1 MARDFSAELF
11 GSPTSGQGTDFSKE
25 LFGSKPKERTYG
37 EAFTDVGAGVVSGIG
52 SLVQLPGQL
61 YGLAT
66 GDFEDTG
73 LLGLGKSIKKS
84 GEEMKSDVLK
94 QREEQRAQK
103 IAEAE
108 QKGTFEAFKTAF
120 GETVKDPALVT
131 SFLAEQVPQ
140 LLVPFG
146 AGKVGSAVVAGR
158 QALAGATAKEAA
170 LAGGKAGVTTAIG
183 AGGVQQGADIGAQ
196 SYEDIYKYLV
206 KDGMSPDQ
214 AKSEALNLARA
225 SGAGAFVISLLAQ
238 RLPGAKTLEE
248 SFVGVP
254 GVGGKVARIG
264 KGIAGETGSEIFEE
278 GGGKIG
284 QNIAMRQV
292 NPEQALMEGVGAT
305 AGLAAVGG
313 IGMGGLGGALQKG
326 PQPTTITPPETKQ
339 TTDKLLNQSQLLL
352 PAPDEQII
360 NDKQYDPLRN
370 PLGNFL
376 EGELTPEQIAYINKD
391 RSDNNKPRL
400 NSYSLEDY
408 VDALRHSS
416 DTDVAKQGALDNIL
430 TFKTGYDGM
439 VETTVDQV
447 LNAAL
452 DKNIETGTQ
461 GFKDFLT
468 RATGTDNLEVMSPVQ
483 LYSAY
488 EALVSPNVP
497 RSDTLQILPEGTNAT
512 RFTQKQYD
520 QALNNLQAEYNFLD
534 TDSLGRTSVIN
545 DIKDTTGLKDDTDA
559 KALLRH
565 AINRGDLEERISTAK
580 VDGKDVNVVNIS
592 FAGKSEPLPSG
603 FDIRFQT
610 FKQGSVPENYEIKN
624 GSVVLDRVGT
634 EEEAKIAL
642 EKQTAIAEKKA
653 LDLEK
658 DIEKIQSGVDRL
670 EYSLDEKKTL
680 GHFGTPAYNRMAT
693 DIGAQ
698 IRQAKD
704 RIDAKLND
712 IRNLR
717 NPFAIVP
724 VGEKPVTAKKYV
736 FYDNDTP
743 LASFANKDLAEQ
755 YGLMRQNAKGEY
767 AVTDETLQ
775 QIIDSAPTTKG
786 TLPKRYAS
794 YAKKELARRK
804 GEAPEGIEVR
814 KSMYQP
820 KVEEDFE
827 KIRQNLLPAL
837 KKFGLEKVGLRIVK
851 SIADGKADGSYV
863 QELIKIAYNAK
874 NPMGTLR
881 HEVIHAL
888 KELGAFTQQEWKIL
902 ENKAKSEWIDKY
914 IKKVGTYKAYQDAY
928 KQSNGDLKGFDEYIA
943 EEAIA
948 EAFRDFA
955 NTKPPVGLIGNLFF
969 RLNKM
974 FEALGNTFKRLGY
987 ATAGDIFQRVER
999 GETKPTRA
1007 AVSTEEKFKPPQEER
1022 FQVLTEEPPDEPR
1035 KIGKRIVGSPP
1046 NATTEQARTALVKR
1060 MVNILEHPYAMFGKS
1075 KDWYERSGGTIRE
1088 ISRGDKKLMEKV
1100 VRLTSIYS
1108 QANSLGGNI
1117 TAVVK
1122 SLKQIAEGYPS
1133 PIAGRFP
1140 ATTSKNLPAILSA
1153 KEFNTD
1159 LQGVE
1164 DKLMNFYR
1172 NLHDAA
1178 FQEDTF
1184 NDASTIDRWM
1194 MRLFGYP
1201 HIDDEQDGGSN
1212 AVSTTQYK
1220 YAKDLI
1226 VRITNAYNKKTG
1238 ENLLPRQ
1245 IQAGLWTYVKNDTE
1259 FNKAKEKAKEKGKP
1273 VKFEPMATDFADYLN
1288 RATVNITWESRPST
1302 KLPLLEGIH
1311 DAPRQAQ
1318 EAFNRAVRKIFETDS
1333 GENKIFQLLNN
1344 AVLYNSQESIG
1355 AYEDKIVPNVV
1366 TRVVLSQ
1373 DDIKANLAGFT
1384 NMADQVSAIIG
1395 YVTKQDA
1402 VAWYRPDP
1410 TAKGKSASKGFK
1422 VTPNQELT
1430 VDLENK
1436 IFEHLNTAMPGIGFT
1451 RVNNSLDFINFRG
1464 DDGKPFLMPDKDYDK
1479 KLVNALETFSSDVNF
1494 NVDEFRAVSGYIYND
1509 WEKDANGQGY
1519 LERFSSRELANIRT
1533 TINGWSK
1540 AYDNIAEE
1548 YGTEYGWSRPPEP
1561 SVRPSS
1567 TSGEGVTLGR
1577 KQEYALS
1584 YEAVH
1589 YSNAEREFLDGDK
1602 YGTGIRGAEAS
1613 RLQSVDDPL
1622 IKNRT
1627 YFYIPHDELGGR
1639 YLPPEGGLGKFKH
1652 TQKFD
1657 NILGPGIEMRRILD
1671 DTYYKTRDDAGYNR
1685 FETAVID
1692 SGYDGYALPNMG
1704 MMVILN
1710 HNDIPV
1716 NPENKE
1722 GGLEKGERQQIR
1734 APETKEFKQWFGDSE
1749 VVDNDGNPLVMYHG
1763 TYDDFTVPK
1772 INFGDNEYYQFG
1784 FHVGNSEQA
1793 SKRIADLNSPDN
1805 FSSIKNKSPNIMPF
1819 YVQAK
1824 NPLRLDENRTGR
1836 WGIDD
1841 IMKAVI
1847 EKAESQGIDGI
1858 TQEMIN
1864 DYYNDQFD
1872 IEEITGATEV
1882 GSVNYDP
1889 DKQERFWADDYGW
1902 KSGEK
1907 SSYLKTFL
1915 EQLGYDSIVY
1925 ANEYEGGGDSYILLS
1940 PNQVKS
1946 AFNQK
1951 PTKSKDVRYQIRAPE
1966 TEEFQEWIG
1975 DSVAIDKNG
1984 EPIVFY
1990 HGTNQDLKEFRP
2002 SKEGV
2007 LGKGIYITPDAEYAS
2022 SYAEESAF
2030 GDKRGTG
2037 GNVIPLFARVTYPLI
2052 VKYKQGYDPA
2062 IQALEALG
2070 VDTDKAYQ
2078 IVEKSQEEFGNMT
2091 NQIMSRAKK
2100 LGYDAIFYN
2109 NEDGSIREAVV
2120 FEPNQVKSAFNQK
2133 PTASKDIRYQIRN
2146 IMDEVDPDIN
2156 SRVGAT
2162 TRVREEKG
2170 FVERLVD
2177 AISPTSFAKYRQA
2190 FVNKYEAIELLSRQ
2204 VAREHGSDRLLA
2216 NTSAIAAALQSDRAA
2231 GVAAASFKQGIPVYR
2246 DGFFTVDPDTK
2257 GLIPILEPLM
2267 AYNDPYIFQ
2276 LFQYYGATRRGKRL
2290 DAEGRERTFTK
2301 EDVAYGDKLEKQFPE
2316 FKQVFNEYQTYNKG
2330 LVDLM
2335 VDRGVITKE
2344 EGRIWTQNWD
2354 YIPFYRQMDGETT
2367 AGPKVFSS
2375 FTAVA
2380 KPKELKGAGYYSVLD
2395 ANGQEIGKYLDP
2407 IIAQKKADE
2416 ANGTVEQVGAPITD
2430 FLETVVRNARA
2441 AIEASMKNEAGNRII
2456 RDTLE
2461 MGLAQEVP
2469 LGTNDSAR
2477 EIVTIKQNGKNKYF
2491 RVADPLLYE
2500 ALKGLNTP
2508 QMQWLSWL
2516 AAPANLLRNFVT
2528 KDPGFMIANLGRDS
2542 LQAWITSGTDM
2553 RPVIDTFKQFSKTLT
2568 NSSPEAQALALA
2580 GLTGYDF
2587 SGDVKGTSK
2596 GVAKELRKMAGQKTK
2611 LESLT
2616 TFWDMLEQGSHAS
2629 DMATRAEVY
2638 KRTLERTKSPKYP
2651 NGNEAEAFY
2660 QAMEVLNFSRKGNS
2674 AIIQIVS
2681 AVVPFFNARVQGLD
2695 VLYRSG
2701 WGKMATENADV
2712 QKKAF
2717 ANRALIMMGLSMA
2730 YWFMMTDSD
2739 EYKKL
2744 SKEERDNYWII
2755 PALSINDKPFRFPIP
2770 FELGVVFKVLPERVL
2785 EAMFGNDTGKDLRE
2799 SIFRNMTNT
2808 LQFNPIPQAFIP
2820 IVENVTNHSFFT
2832 GENIVGRGME
2842 DLAPQFQYTQ
2852 STSQLAKDIGAT
2864 FGSSPIK
2871 IENLIRGYTGTMGTY
2886 ALQMLD
2892 AVYRTQGDDVRASM
2906 RLEQMPVI
2914 KRFFSGDS
2922 GTISAYYDLKQEVNT
2937 VIRTLN
2943 LLEKSGDIDAYMDY
2957 MKENGSLYNMRGYI
2971 NTIDKN
2977 MKQVREARK
2986 YVNDTKG
2993 LSPDEKREQLDS
3005 LHDIEISLTENIKQL
3020 RKEYR

>member
-37 EAFTDVGAGVVSGIG
+37 EAATDIGAGVVSGLG

-66 GDFEDTG
+66 GNFDDTG
-73 LLGLGKSIKKS
+73 LLGLGKSISKS
-84 GEEMKSDVLK
+84 GEEMKSEALR

-108 QKGTFEAFKTAF
+108 QKGTWEAFKTAA
-120 GETVKDPALVT
+120 GETIKDPALLT

-140 LLVPFG
+140 MIIPFG
-146 AGKVGSAVVAGR
+146 AGKAGSAIVAGR

-170 LAGGKAGVTTAIG
+170 LAGGKAGVTTAVG
-183 AGGVQQGADIGAQ
+183 AGGVQQGADVGAQ

-206 KDGMSPDQ
+206 KDGTPPDQ

-225 SGAGAFVISLLAQ
+225 SGAGALVISLLAQ

-264 KGIAGETGSEIFEE
+264 KGIAGETGSEIVEE

-292 NPEQALMEGVGAT
+292 NPEQSLMEGVGAT

-313 IGMGGLGGALQKG
+313 IGMGGLGGALQKR

-339 TTDKLLNQSQLLL
+339 TTDKLLSQSQLLL

-416 DTDVAKQGALDNIL
+416 DTDIAKQGALDNIL

-468 RATGTDNLEVMSPVQ
+468 RATGTDSLEVMSPVQ

-603 FDIRFQT
+603 LDIRFQT

-624 GSVVLDRVGT
+624 GSVVLDRVST
-634 EEEAKIAL
+634 EEEAKVAL

-653 LDLEK
+653 LDIEK

-804 GEAPEGIEVR
+804 GEAPQGIEVR
-814 KSMYQP
+814 KSVYQP

-837 KKFGLEKVGLRIVK
+837 KRFGLEKVGLRIVK

-987 ATAGDIFQRVER
+987 ATAGDIFQKVER
-999 GETKPTRA
+999 GEAKPTRVA
-1007 AVSTEEKFKPPQEER
+1007 TSTQEKLSRQKQPISDEEYFAQETARPKAKKVIFEVAPDPNNKDLTERWNSLSSEEKLVISKKVADYVVKDALETFDSEGKISDQIGSYGEFTNPSLSLFVDSGDSIEIAKYLGYALSQDSM
-1022 FQVLTEEPPDEPR
+1022 VVISPR
-1035 KIGKRIVGSPP
+1035 
-1046 NATTEQARTALVKR
+1046 
-1060 MVNILEHPYAMFGKS
+1060 
-1075 KDWYERSGGTIRE
+1075 
-1088 ISRGDKKLMEKV
+1088 DKKGFDK
-1100 VRLTSIYS
+1100 T
-1108 QANSLGGNI
+1108 G
-1117 TAVVK
+1117 AVV
-1122 SLKQIAEGYPS
+1122 IDVGN
-1133 PIAGRFP
+1133 
-1140 ATTSKNLPAILSA
+1140 KNEKEIDDIYQTLRAI
-1153 KEFNTD
+1153 
-1159 LQGVE
+1159 
-1164 DKLMNFYR
+1164 
-1172 NLHDAA
+1172 NLNGENPVGG
-1178 FQEDTF
+1178 Q
-1184 NDASTIDRWM
+1184 STINGKM
-1194 MRLFGYP
+1194 VVLNY
-1201 HIDDEQDGGSN
+1201 SN
-1212 AVSTTQYK
+1212 STTQDLAVAIDDALKQK
-1220 YAKDLI
+1220 YNVATNEVYTAFPEKKDYDYGDKTNDPRGIGRVVRERSRAIRSEAAALI
-1226 VRITNAYNKKTG
+1226 ESELKQVG
-1238 ENLLPRQ
+1238 
-1245 IQAGLWTYVKNDTE
+1245 
-1259 FNKAKEKAKEKGKP
+1259 KGKTESASSGINILDKRVDNP
-1273 VKFEPMATDFADYLN
+1273 NLEKP
-1288 RATVNITWESRPST
+1288 TVNDVGKYFDGLYDKKRDFSDVE
-1302 KLPLLEGIH
+1302 
-1311 DAPRQAQ
+1311 D
-1318 EAFNRAVRKIFETDS
+1318 FNRAVKIATEEIAYQLENERS
-1333 GENKIFQLLNN
+1333 GLDWYDEDISKAFKLTAKIIPKLKQSNSRFLFSVMAGIMSPQTNARDNWVIAAQNFQNYIKTGKISGVNPQTGGLWQGGTQSINKRTQLNLLNN
-1344 AVLYNSQESIG
+1344 MVQDMGEKGAIAWLVSNRTVKEINDFRMKYGNIKSGIG
-1355 AYEDKIVPNVV
+1355 GKMTDIVPALYTFGPKVGPFVSNLNGIYDV
-1366 TRVVLSQ
+1366 TVDKWMTRTFNRYFGTMLGKDKNIIDAPTEKQ
-1373 DDIKANLAGFT
+1373 RTAIKNLINEVAKDANIKPYQAQSLLWFFEQRLFRELGTPSPSYGFGDG
-1384 NMADQVSAIIG
+1384 ARKFSEQ
-1395 YVTKQDA
+1395 
-1402 VAWYRPDP
+1402 
-1410 TAKGKSASKGFK
+1410 TAKGG
-1422 VTPNQELT
+1422 
-1430 VDLENK
+1430 D
-1436 IFEHLNTAMPGIGFT
+1436 
-1451 RVNNSLDFINFRG
+1451 RG
-1464 DDGKPFLMPDKDYDK
+1464 GVEGDGKNKP
-1479 KLVNALETFSSDVNF
+1479 AT
-1494 NVDEFRAVSGYIYND
+1494 
-1509 WEKDANGQGY
+1509 
-1519 LERFSSRELANIRT
+1519 
-1533 TINGWSK
+1533 
-1540 AYDNIAEE
+1540 
-1548 YGTEYGWSRPPEP
+1548 
-1561 SVRPSS
+1561 
-1567 TSGEGVTLGR
+1567 
-1577 KQEYALS
+1577 
-1584 YEAVH
+1584 
-1589 YSNAEREFLDGDK
+1589 
-1602 YGTGIRGAEAS
+1602 
-1613 RLQSVDDPL
+1613 
-1622 IKNRT
+1622 
-1627 YFYIPHDELGGR
+1627 
-1639 YLPPEGGLGKFKH
+1639 
-1652 TQKFD
+1652 
-1657 NILGPGIEMRRILD
+1657 
-1671 DTYYKTRDDAGYNR
+1671 KT
-1685 FETAVID
+1685 
-1692 SGYDGYALPNMG
+1692 
-1704 MMVILN
+1704 
-1710 HNDIPV
+1710 
-1716 NPENKE
+1716 
-1722 GGLEKGERQQIR
+1722 GLEKGELLQIR
-1734 APETKEFKQWFGDSE
+1734 APETKEFKQWFGDSKIVNE
-1749 VVDNDGNPLVMYHG
+1749 DGTPKVMYHG
-1763 TYDDFTVPK
+1763 TSFDIAHFKSGQGNAIFFTDNPK
-1772 INFGDNEYYQFG
+1772 VAENYAKDAEI
-1784 FHVGNSEQA
+1784 
-1793 SKRIADLNSPDN
+1793 KSPLGVY
-1805 FSSIKNKSPNIMPF
+1805 PNIMPVF
-1819 YVQAK
+1819 ISAK
-1824 NPLRLDENRTGR
+1824 NPFDYSNSEHREQIEPYVPYDQYAKADEMKKVSYGD
-1836 WGIDD
+1836 WSAIESDQIQKGIK
-1841 IMKAVI
+1841 KA
-1847 EKAESQGIDGI
+1847 GFDGFYVK
-1858 TQEMIN
+1858 EN
-1864 DYYNDQFD
+1864 GVKNL
-1872 IEEITGATEV
+1872 A
-1882 GSVNYDP
+1882 
-1889 DKQERFWADDYGW
+1889 
-1902 KSGEK
+1902 
-1907 SSYLKTFL
+1907 
-1915 EQLGYDSIVY
+1915 VY
-1925 ANEYEGGGDSYILLS
+1925 KPS
-1940 PNQVKS
+1940 QVKS
-1946 AFNQK
+1946 ATGNRGTFDETN
-1951 PTKSKDVRYQIRAPE
+1951 PDIRYQIRAPE

-1984 EPIVFY
+1984 DPIVFY
-1990 HGTNQDLKEFRP
+1990 HGTDQDIESFKA
-2002 SKEGV
+2002 SKEGA
-2007 LGKGIYITPDAEYAS
+2007 LGKGIYITPNAEYAGN
-2022 SYAEESAF
+2022 YTEESQF

-2037 GNVIPLFARVTYPLI
+2037 ANVIPLYARVEFPLVI
-2052 VKYKQGYDPA
+2052 KYKRGFDPA
-2062 IQALEALG
+2062 VQALEVLG
-2070 VDTDKAYQ
+2070 LSNDKAAS
-2078 IVEKSQEEFGNMT
+2078 IVEKAYEDKGNLT
-2091 NQIMSRAKK
+2091 NEIMSRAKK
-2100 LGYDAIFYN
+2100 VGHDAIFYM

-2120 FEPNQVKSAFNQK
+2120 FNPNQIKSVFNQK

-2170 FVERLVD
+2170 FVERLID

-2246 DGFFTVDPDTK
+2246 DGFFTVDPNTK

-2301 EDVAYGDKLEKQFPE
+2301 EDIAYGDKLEKQFPE

-2477 EIVTIKQNGKNKYF
+2477 EIVTIKQDGKNKYF

-2596 GVAKELRKMAGQKTK
+2596 GVAKELRKMTGQKTK

-2629 DMATRAEVY
+2629 DMATRAEIY
-2638 KRTLERTKSPKYP
+2638 KRTLERTKSPEFP

-2852 STSQLAKDIGAT
+2852 STSQFAKDIGAT
-2864 FGSSPIK
+2864 LGSSPIK

-2937 VIRTLN
+2937 VVRTLN

-2986 YVNDTKG
+2986 YINDAKG

-3020 RKEYR
+3020 RKDYR

>member
-1 MARDFSAELF
+1 
-11 GSPTSGQGTDFSKE
+11 
-25 LFGSKPKERTYG
+25 
-37 EAFTDVGAGVVSGIG
+37 
-52 SLVQLPGQL
+52 
-61 YGLAT
+61 
-66 GDFEDTG
+66 
-73 LLGLGKSIKKS
+73 
-84 GEEMKSDVLK
+84 MKSEAYK
-94 QREEQRAQK
+94 QKEEQRAQK

-108 QKGTFEAFKTAF
+108 QKGTWEAFKTAF
-120 GETVKDPALVT
+120 GETVKDPALATGFV
-131 SFLAEQVPQ
+131 AEQIPQ
-140 LLVPFG
+140 FLVPFG
-146 AGKVGSAVVAGR
+146 AGKAGSAITAGK
-158 QALAGATAKEAA
+158 QLLAGATAKEAA

-206 KDGMSPDQ
+206 KDGMSPEQ
-214 AKSEALNLARA
+214 AKSEALSLARA

-254 GVGGKVARIG
+254 GVGGKFARIG
-264 KGIAGETGSEIFEE
+264 KGIAGETGSEIVEE
-278 GGGKIG
+278 GGSRIG
-284 QNIAMRQV
+284 QNVAMRQV
-292 NPEQALMEGVGAT
+292 NPEQDLMEGVGAT

-313 IGMGGLGGALQKG
+313 VGMGGIGGALQRA
-326 PQPTTITPPETKQ
+326 PQPTLPKTPETKT

-430 TFKTGYDGM
+430 TFKTGYDGT

-534 TDSLGRTSVIN
+534 IDFLGRTSVIN

-559 KALLRH
+559 KALLRY
-565 AINRGDLEERISTAK
+565 AINRGDLEERISTTK
-580 VDGKDVNVVNIS
+580 VDGKDVNVVNIA
-592 FAGKSEPLPSG
+592 FAGKTEALPNG
-603 FDIRFQT
+603 FDIRYQT

-624 GSVVLDRVGT
+624 GSVVLDRVST

-653 LDLEK
+653 LDIEK

-704 RIDAKLND
+704 RINNKLND

-794 YAKKELARRK
+794 YATKELARRK
-804 GEAPEGIEVR
+804 GEAPQGIEVR
-814 KSMYQP
+814 KSVYQP
-820 KVEEDFE
+820 KVEEDFD

-837 KKFGLEKVGLRIVK
+837 KRFGLEKVGLRIVK

-987 ATAGDIFQRVER
+987 ATAGDIFQKVER
-999 GETKPTRA
+999 GEAKPTRV
-1007 AVSTEEKFKPPQEER
+1007 AVSGKEKFEITNKDDYEIVRKGQTRGLVNEQVTWQLKQKSDGKLIREFNKRKDAEQMLDVYTLPKEEVWAKYPELKPTGEKLQ
-1022 FQVLTEEPPDEPR
+1022 FTAEEPPDEPR

-1075 KDWYERSGGTIRE
+1075 KDWYERSGATIRE
-1088 ISRGDKKLMEKV
+1088 ISRGDKELMEKV

-1178 FQEDTF
+1178 FKEDTF
-1184 NDASTIDRWM
+1184 KDASTIDRWM

-1201 HIDDEQDGGSN
+1201 HIDDEQEGGSN

-1245 IQAGLWTYVKNDTE
+1245 VQAGLWTYVKNQTE
-1259 FNKAKEKAKEKGKP
+1259 FSKAEAKAKEKGKS

-1302 KLPLLEGIH
+1302 KLPLLQGIH

-1318 EAFNRAVRKIFETDS
+1318 ESFNDAVRKIFETES

-1344 AVLYNSQESIG
+1344 AVLYNSQASSG
-1355 AYEDKIVPNVV
+1355 AYENRIVPNVV

-1402 VAWYRPDP
+1402 VPWYRPDP

-1464 DDGKPFLMPDKDYDK
+1464 DDGKPTLMPDKDYDK

-1540 AYDNIAEE
+1540 AYDTIAEE
-1548 YGTEYGWSRPPEP
+1548 YGKEYGWSRPPEP

-1577 KQEYALS
+1577 KQEHALS

-1589 YSNAEREFLDGDK
+1589 YSNAERQFLDGDK

-1710 HNDIPV
+1710 HNNIPV

-1722 GGLEKGERQQIR
+1722 GGRYQIR
-1734 APETKEFKQWFGDSE
+1734 APETKEFKQWFGDSKIVNE
-1749 VVDNDGNPLVMYHG
+1749 DGSPKVMYHGTSFDIAHFKSGQGNAIFFTDNPKVAENYAKDAEIKSPLGVYPNIMPVFISAKNPFDYSNSEHREQIEPYVPYDQYAKADEMKKVSYGDWNAIESDQIQEGIKKAGFDGFYVKENGVKNLAVYKPSQVKSATGNRGTFDETNPDIRYQIRAPETKEFKQFFEDSKVVDNDGNPLVMYHG
-1763 TYDDFTVPK
+1763 TPWDYVSNGEVSIFNTKEFGALLGKGSYFTSDPDEADSYTGK
-1772 INFGDNEYYQFG
+1772 SGFKFG
-1784 FHVGNSEQA
+1784 
-1793 SKRIADLNSPDN
+1793 SK
-1805 FSSIKNKSPNIMPF
+1805 PNIIPVF
-1819 YVQAK
+1819 ISLQ
-1824 NPLRLDENRTGR
+1824 NPLIVNSVLEK
-1836 WGIDD
+1836 IPKQQELKDD
-1841 IMKAVI
+1841 
-1847 EKAESQGIDGI
+1847 
-1858 TQEMIN
+1858 
-1864 DYYNDQFD
+1864 
-1872 IEEITGATEV
+1872 
-1882 GSVNYDP
+1882 
-1889 DKQERFWADDYGW
+1889 
-1902 KSGEK
+1902 
-1907 SSYLKTFL
+1907 
-1915 EQLGYDSIVY
+1915 GYDGV
-1925 ANEYEGGGDSYILLS
+1925 LL
-1940 PNQVKS
+1940 K
-1946 AFNQK
+1946 
-1951 PTKSKDVRYQIRAPE
+1951 
-1966 TEEFQEWIG
+1966 
-1975 DSVAIDKNG
+1975 DKNG
-1984 EPIVFY
+1984 
-1990 HGTNQDLKEFRP
+1990 
-2002 SKEGV
+2002 S
-2007 LGKGIYITPDAEYAS
+2007 
-2022 SYAEESAF
+2022 
-2030 GDKRGTG
+2030 
-2037 GNVIPLFARVTYPLI
+2037 
-2052 VKYKQGYDPA
+2052 VKW
-2062 IQALEALG
+2062 
-2070 VDTDKAYQ
+2070 
-2078 IVEKSQEEFGNMT
+2078 
-2091 NQIMSRAKK
+2091 
-2100 LGYDAIFYN
+2100 
-2109 NEDGSIREAVV
+2109 AVA
-2120 FEPNQVKSAFNQK
+2120 FEPNQIKSATGNKGTFDKTN
-2133 PTASKDIRYQIRN
+2133 SDIRYQIRN

-2170 FVERLVD
+2170 FVERLID

-2301 EDVAYGDKLEKQFPE
+2301 EDIAYGDKLEKQFPE

-2441 AIEASMKNEAGNRII
+2441 AIEASMKNEAANRII

-2477 EIVTIKQNGKNKYF
+2477 EIVTIKQDGKNKYF

-2629 DMATRAEVY
+2629 DMATRAEIY
-2638 KRTLERTKSPKYP
+2638 KRTLERTKSPEFP

-2852 STSQLAKDIGAT
+2852 STSQFAKDIGAT
-2864 FGSSPIK
+2864 LGSSPIK

-2937 VIRTLN
+2937 VVRTLN

-2971 NTIDKN
+2971 NSIDKN

-2986 YVNDTKG
+2986 YINDAKG

>member
-37 EAFTDVGAGVVSGIG
+37 EAATDIGAGVVSGLG

-66 GDFEDTG
+66 GNFDDTG
-73 LLGLGKSIKKS
+73 LLGLGKSISKS
-84 GEEMKSDVLK
+84 GEEMKSEALK

-108 QKGTFEAFKTAF
+108 QKGTWEAFKTAA
-120 GETVKDPALVT
+120 GETIKDPALLT

-140 LLVPFG
+140 MIIPFG
-146 AGKVGSAVVAGR
+146 AGKAGSAIVAGR

-183 AGGVQQGADIGAQ
+183 AGGVQQGADVGAQ

-206 KDGMSPDQ
+206 KDGTPPDQ

-225 SGAGAFVISLLAQ
+225 SGAGALVISLLAQ

-264 KGIAGETGSEIFEE
+264 KGIAGETGSEIVEE

-292 NPEQALMEGVGAT
+292 NPEQSLMEGVGAT

-313 IGMGGLGGALQKG
+313 VGMGGIGGALQRA
-326 PQPTTITPPETKQ
+326 PQPTLPKTPETKT
-339 TTDKLLNQSQLLL
+339 TTDKLLSQSQLLL

-468 RATGTDNLEVMSPVQ
+468 RSTGTDNLEIMSPVQ

-580 VDGKDVNVVNIS
+580 VDGKDVNVVNIA

-603 FDIRFQT
+603 FDIRYQT
-610 FKQGSVPENYEIKN
+610 FKQGAVPENYEIKN

-634 EEEAKIAL
+634 EEEAKVAL

-653 LDLEK
+653 LDIEK

-704 RIDAKLND
+704 RINAKLND

-804 GEAPEGIEVR
+804 GEAPQGIEVR

-820 KVEEDFE
+820 KVEEDFD

-987 ATAGDIFQRVER
+987 ATAGDIFQKVER
-999 GETKPTRA
+999 GEAKPTRVA
-1007 AVSTEEKFKPPQEER
+1007 TSTQEKLSRQKQPISDEEYFAQETARPKAKKVIFEVAPDPNNKDLTERWNSLSSEEKLVISKKVADYVVKDALETFDSEGKISDQIGSYGEFTNPSLSLFVDSGDSIEIAKYLGYALSQDSM
-1022 FQVLTEEPPDEPR
+1022 VVISPR
-1035 KIGKRIVGSPP
+1035 
-1046 NATTEQARTALVKR
+1046 
-1060 MVNILEHPYAMFGKS
+1060 
-1075 KDWYERSGGTIRE
+1075 
-1088 ISRGDKKLMEKV
+1088 DKKGFDK
-1100 VRLTSIYS
+1100 T
-1108 QANSLGGNI
+1108 G
-1117 TAVVK
+1117 AVV
-1122 SLKQIAEGYPS
+1122 IDVGN
-1133 PIAGRFP
+1133 
-1140 ATTSKNLPAILSA
+1140 KNEKEIDDIYQTLRAI
-1153 KEFNTD
+1153 
-1159 LQGVE
+1159 
-1164 DKLMNFYR
+1164 
-1172 NLHDAA
+1172 NLNGENPVGG
-1178 FQEDTF
+1178 Q
-1184 NDASTIDRWM
+1184 STINGKM
-1194 MRLFGYP
+1194 VVLNY
-1201 HIDDEQDGGSN
+1201 SN
-1212 AVSTTQYK
+1212 STTQDLAIAIDDALKQK
-1220 YAKDLI
+1220 YNVATNEVYTAFPEKKDYDYGDKTNDPRGIGRVVRERSRAIRSEAAALI
-1226 VRITNAYNKKTG
+1226 ESELKQVG
-1238 ENLLPRQ
+1238 
-1245 IQAGLWTYVKNDTE
+1245 
-1259 FNKAKEKAKEKGKP
+1259 KGKAESASSGINILDKRVDNP
-1273 VKFEPMATDFADYLN
+1273 NLEKP
-1288 RATVNITWESRPST
+1288 TVNDVGKYFDGLYDKKRDFSDVE
-1302 KLPLLEGIH
+1302 
-1311 DAPRQAQ
+1311 D
-1318 EAFNRAVRKIFETDS
+1318 FNRAVKIATEEIAYQLENERS
-1333 GENKIFQLLNN
+1333 GLDWYDEDISKAFKLTAKIIPKLKQSNSRFLFSVMAGIMSPQTNARDNWVIAAQNFQNYIKTGTISGVNPQTGGLWQGGTQSINKQKQLDLLNN
-1344 AVLYNSQESIG
+1344 MVQDMGEKGAIAWLVSNRTVKEINDFRMKYGNIKSGIG
-1355 AYEDKIVPNVV
+1355 GKMTDIVPALYTFGPKVGPFVSNLNGIYDV
-1366 TRVVLSQ
+1366 TVDKWMTRTFNRYFGTMLGKDKNIIDAPTEKQ
-1373 DDIKANLAGFT
+1373 RTAIKNLINEVAKDANIKPYQAQSLLWFFEQRLFRELGTPSPSYGFGDG
-1384 NMADQVSAIIG
+1384 ARKFSEQ
-1395 YVTKQDA
+1395 
-1402 VAWYRPDP
+1402 
-1410 TAKGKSASKGFK
+1410 TAKGG
-1422 VTPNQELT
+1422 
-1430 VDLENK
+1430 D
-1436 IFEHLNTAMPGIGFT
+1436 
-1451 RVNNSLDFINFRG
+1451 RG
-1464 DDGKPFLMPDKDYDK
+1464 GVEGDGKNKP
-1479 KLVNALETFSSDVNF
+1479 A
-1494 NVDEFRAVSGYIYND
+1494 
-1509 WEKDANGQGY
+1509 
-1519 LERFSSRELANIRT
+1519 
-1533 TINGWSK
+1533 
-1540 AYDNIAEE
+1540 
-1548 YGTEYGWSRPPEP
+1548 
-1561 SVRPSS
+1561 
-1567 TSGEGVTLGR
+1567 
-1577 KQEYALS
+1577 
-1584 YEAVH
+1584 
-1589 YSNAEREFLDGDK
+1589 
-1602 YGTGIRGAEAS
+1602 
-1613 RLQSVDDPL
+1613 
-1622 IKNRT
+1622 
-1627 YFYIPHDELGGR
+1627 
-1639 YLPPEGGLGKFKH
+1639 
-1652 TQKFD
+1652 TQ
-1657 NILGPGIEMRRILD
+1657 
-1671 DTYYKTRDDAGYNR
+1671 T
-1685 FETAVID
+1685 
-1692 SGYDGYALPNMG
+1692 
-1704 MMVILN
+1704 
-1710 HNDIPV
+1710 
-1716 NPENKE
+1716 
-1722 GGLEKGERQQIR
+1722 GLEKGELLQIR

-1749 VVDNDGNPLVMYHG
+1749 VVDNDGNPLVVYHG
-1763 TYDDFTVPK
+1763 TGRDFTEFSKDLLGASTGAPSAKLGFFFAGDPDTSNKYAENAQRRKVSYGNPAEEEISYLKDDIRKYKKEIETYKLEKNPDTEEGQRIRDYLKNISLKNIEKDKQSLKKDPDNKFLLQRIK
-1772 INFGDNEYYQFG
+1772 IDPTPTEEYVEQFLDK
-1784 FHVGNSEQA
+1784 EIKYKTQDLTKA
-1793 SKRIADLNSPDN
+1793 SKRIEEL
-1805 FSSIKNKSPNIMPF
+1805 SSQLSSKAKVTNEGRRSGQNIMPVF
-1819 YVQAK
+1819 LSLQ
-1824 NPLRLDENRTGR
+1824 NPLV
-1836 WGIDD
+1836 ID
-1841 IMKAVI
+1841 
-1847 EKAESQGIDGI
+1847 QG
-1858 TQEMIN
+1858 
-1864 DYYNDQFD
+1864 F
-1872 IEEITGATEV
+1872 
-1882 GSVNYDP
+1882 
-1889 DKQERFWADDYGW
+1889 
-1902 KSGEK
+1902 
-1907 SSYLKTFL
+1907 SSYRLVSYLDTIKKAQRDGNDGVIIKNT
-1915 EQLGYDSIVY
+1915 YDGKAQPGWISKLIAKWRKEDVPS
-1925 ANEYEGGGDSYILLS
+1925 DTIYIAFE
-1940 PNQVKS
+1940 PTQIKS
-1946 AFNQK
+1946 ATGNKGTFDKTN
-1951 PTKSKDVRYQIRAPE
+1951 PDIRYQIRAPE

-1984 EPIVFY
+1984 DPIVFY
-1990 HGTNQDLKEFRP
+1990 HGTDQDIESFRA
-2002 SKEGV
+2002 SKEGA
-2007 LGKGIYITPDAEYAS
+2007 LGKGIYITPNAEYAGN
-2022 SYAEESAF
+2022 YTEESQF

-2037 GNVIPLFARVTYPLI
+2037 ANVIPLYARVEFPLVI
-2052 VKYKQGYDPA
+2052 KYKRGFDPA
-2062 IQALEALG
+2062 VQALEVLG
-2070 VDTDKAYQ
+2070 LSNDKAAS
-2078 IVEKSQEEFGNMT
+2078 IVEKAYEDKGNLT
-2091 NQIMSRAKK
+2091 NEIMSRAKK
-2100 LGYDAIFYN
+2100 VGHDAIFYM

-2120 FEPNQVKSAFNQK
+2120 FNPNQIKSVFNQK

-2301 EDVAYGDKLEKQFPE
+2301 EDIAYGDKLEKQFPE

-2477 EIVTIKQNGKNKYF
+2477 EIVTIKQDGKNKYF

-2500 ALKGLNTP
+2500 SLKGLNTP

-2629 DMATRAEVY
+2629 DMATRAEIY
-2638 KRTLERTKSPKYP
+2638 KRTLERTKSPEFP

-2701 WGKMATENADV
+2701 WGRMATENADV

-2852 STSQLAKDIGAT
+2852 STSQFAKDIGAT
-2864 FGSSPIK
+2864 LGSSPIK

-2937 VIRTLN
+2937 VVRTLN

-2986 YVNDTKG
+2986 YINDAKG

-3020 RKEYR
+3020 RKDYR

>member
-1 MARDFSAELF
+1 
-11 GSPTSGQGTDFSKE
+11 
-25 LFGSKPKERTYG
+25 
-37 EAFTDVGAGVVSGIG
+37 
-52 SLVQLPGQL
+52 
-61 YGLAT
+61 
-66 GDFEDTG
+66 
-73 LLGLGKSIKKS
+73 
-84 GEEMKSDVLK
+84 
-94 QREEQRAQK
+94 
-103 IAEAE
+103 
-108 QKGTFEAFKTAF
+108 
-120 GETVKDPALVT
+120 
-131 SFLAEQVPQ
+131 
-140 LLVPFG
+140 
-146 AGKVGSAVVAGR
+146 
-158 QALAGATAKEAA
+158 
-170 LAGGKAGVTTAIG
+170 
-183 AGGVQQGADIGAQ
+183 
-196 SYEDIYKYLV
+196 
-206 KDGMSPDQ
+206 
-214 AKSEALNLARA
+214 
-225 SGAGAFVISLLAQ
+225 
-238 RLPGAKTLEE
+238 
-248 SFVGVP
+248 
-254 GVGGKVARIG
+254 
-264 KGIAGETGSEIFEE
+264 
-278 GGGKIG
+278 
-284 QNIAMRQV
+284 
-292 NPEQALMEGVGAT
+292 
-305 AGLAAVGG
+305 
-313 IGMGGLGGALQKG
+313 
-326 PQPTTITPPETKQ
+326 
-339 TTDKLLNQSQLLL
+339 
-352 PAPDEQII
+352 
-360 NDKQYDPLRN
+360 
-370 PLGNFL
+370 
-376 EGELTPEQIAYINKD
+376 
-391 RSDNNKPRL
+391 
-400 NSYSLEDY
+400 
-408 VDALRHSS
+408 
-416 DTDVAKQGALDNIL
+416 
-430 TFKTGYDGM
+430 
-439 VETTVDQV
+439 
-447 LNAAL
+447 
-452 DKNIETGTQ
+452 
-461 GFKDFLT
+461 
-468 RATGTDNLEVMSPVQ
+468 
-483 LYSAY
+483 
-488 EALVSPNVP
+488 
-497 RSDTLQILPEGTNAT
+497 
-512 RFTQKQYD
+512 
-520 QALNNLQAEYNFLD
+520 
-534 TDSLGRTSVIN
+534 
-545 DIKDTTGLKDDTDA
+545 
-559 KALLRH
+559 
-565 AINRGDLEERISTAK
+565 
-580 VDGKDVNVVNIS
+580 
-592 FAGKSEPLPSG
+592 
-603 FDIRFQT
+603 
-610 FKQGSVPENYEIKN
+610 
-624 GSVVLDRVGT
+624 
-634 EEEAKIAL
+634 
-642 EKQTAIAEKKA
+642 
-653 LDLEK
+653 
-658 DIEKIQSGVDRL
+658 
-670 EYSLDEKKTL
+670 
-680 GHFGTPAYNRMAT
+680 
-693 DIGAQ
+693 
-698 IRQAKD
+698 
-704 RIDAKLND
+704 
-712 IRNLR
+712 
-717 NPFAIVP
+717 
-724 VGEKPVTAKKYV
+724 
-736 FYDNDTP
+736 
-743 LASFANKDLAEQ
+743 
-755 YGLMRQNAKGEY
+755 
-767 AVTDETLQ
+767 
-775 QIIDSAPTTKG
+775 
-786 TLPKRYAS
+786 
-794 YAKKELARRK
+794 
-804 GEAPEGIEVR
+804 
-814 KSMYQP
+814 
-820 KVEEDFE
+820 
-827 KIRQNLLPAL
+827 
-837 KKFGLEKVGLRIVK
+837 
-851 SIADGKADGSYV
+851 
-863 QELIKIAYNAK
+863 
-874 NPMGTLR
+874 
-881 HEVIHAL
+881 
-888 KELGAFTQQEWKIL
+888 
-902 ENKAKSEWIDKY
+902 
-914 IKKVGTYKAYQDAY
+914 
-928 KQSNGDLKGFDEYIA
+928 
-943 EEAIA
+943 
-948 EAFRDFA
+948 
-955 NTKPPVGLIGNLFF
+955 
-969 RLNKM
+969 
-974 FEALGNTFKRLGY
+974 
-987 ATAGDIFQRVER
+987 
-999 GETKPTRA
+999 
-1007 AVSTEEKFKPPQEER
+1007 
-1022 FQVLTEEPPDEPR
+1022 
-1035 KIGKRIVGSPP
+1035 
-1046 NATTEQARTALVKR
+1046 
-1060 MVNILEHPYAMFGKS
+1060 
-1075 KDWYERSGGTIRE
+1075 
-1088 ISRGDKKLMEKV
+1088 
-1100 VRLTSIYS
+1100 
-1108 QANSLGGNI
+1108 
-1117 TAVVK
+1117 
-1122 SLKQIAEGYPS
+1122 
-1133 PIAGRFP
+1133 
-1140 ATTSKNLPAILSA
+1140 
-1153 KEFNTD
+1153 
-1159 LQGVE
+1159 
-1164 DKLMNFYR
+1164 
-1172 NLHDAA
+1172 
-1178 FQEDTF
+1178 
-1184 NDASTIDRWM
+1184 
-1194 MRLFGYP
+1194 
-1201 HIDDEQDGGSN
+1201 
-1212 AVSTTQYK
+1212 
-1220 YAKDLI
+1220 
-1226 VRITNAYNKKTG
+1226 
-1238 ENLLPRQ
+1238 
-1245 IQAGLWTYVKNDTE
+1245 
-1259 FNKAKEKAKEKGKP
+1259 
-1273 VKFEPMATDFADYLN
+1273 
-1288 RATVNITWESRPST
+1288 
-1302 KLPLLEGIH
+1302 
-1311 DAPRQAQ
+1311 
-1318 EAFNRAVRKIFETDS
+1318 
-1333 GENKIFQLLNN
+1333 
-1344 AVLYNSQESIG
+1344 
-1355 AYEDKIVPNVV
+1355 
-1366 TRVVLSQ
+1366 
-1373 DDIKANLAGFT
+1373 
-1384 NMADQVSAIIG
+1384 
-1395 YVTKQDA
+1395 
-1402 VAWYRPDP
+1402 
-1410 TAKGKSASKGFK
+1410 
-1422 VTPNQELT
+1422 
-1430 VDLENK
+1430 
-1436 IFEHLNTAMPGIGFT
+1436 MPGIGFT

-1540 AYDNIAEE
+1540 AYDNIAEQ
-1548 YGTEYGWSRPPEP
+1548 YGKEYGWSRPPEP

-1577 KQEYALS
+1577 KQEHALS

-1749 VVDNDGNPLVMYHG
+1749 VVDNDGNPLVVYHGTGRDFTEFSKDLLGASTGAPSAKLGFFFAGDPDTSNKYAENAQRRKVSYGNPAEEEISYLKDDIKKYKKEIETYKLEKNPDTEEGQRIRDYLKNISLKNIEKDKQSLKKDPDNKFLLQRIKIDPTPTEEYVEQFLDKEIKYKTQDITKASKRIEELSSQLRSKAKVTNEGRRSGQNIMPVFLSLQNPLVIDQGFSSYRLMSYLDTIKKAQRDGNDGVIIKNTYDGKAQPGWISKLIAKWRKEDVPSDTIYIAFEPTQIKSATGNKGTFDKTNPDIRYQIRAPETKEFKQFFKDSEVVDNNGNPLVMYHG

-1805 FSSIKNKSPNIMPF
+1805 FSGIKNKSPNIMPF

-1889 DKQERFWADDYGW
+1889 DKQERFWADDYDW

-1940 PNQVKS
+1940 
-1946 AFNQK
+1946 
-1951 PTKSKDVRYQIRAPE
+1951 
-1966 TEEFQEWIG
+1966 
-1975 DSVAIDKNG
+1975 
-1984 EPIVFY
+1984 
-1990 HGTNQDLKEFRP
+1990 
-2002 SKEGV
+2002 
-2007 LGKGIYITPDAEYAS
+2007 
-2022 SYAEESAF
+2022 
-2030 GDKRGTG
+2030 
-2037 GNVIPLFARVTYPLI
+2037 
-2052 VKYKQGYDPA
+2052 
-2062 IQALEALG
+2062 
-2070 VDTDKAYQ
+2070 
-2078 IVEKSQEEFGNMT
+2078 
-2091 NQIMSRAKK
+2091 
-2100 LGYDAIFYN
+2100 
-2109 NEDGSIREAVV
+2109 
-2120 FEPNQVKSAFNQK
+2120 PNQVKSAFNQK

-2395 ANGQEIGKYLDP
+2395 SNGQEIGKYLDP

-2477 EIVTIKQNGKNKYF
+2477 EIVTIKQDGKNKYF

-2638 KRTLERTKSPKYP
+2638 KRTLERTKSPEFP

-2993 LSPDEKREQLDS
+2993 LTPDEKREQLDS

-3020 RKEYR
+3020 RKDFR

>member
-1 MARDFSAELF
+1 MAKDFSAELF
-11 GSPTSGQGTDFSKE
+11 GSPTGGQGTDFSKE

-73 LLGLGKSIKKS
+73 LLGLGKSIRKS

-146 AGKVGSAVVAGR
+146 AGKVGSAITTGK
-158 QALAGATAKEAA
+158 QLLAGATAKEAA
-170 LAGGKAGVTTAIG
+170 LAGGKAGVTTAVG

-206 KDGMSPDQ
+206 KDGMPPDQ
-214 AKSEALNLARA
+214 AKSEALNLARS

-339 TTDKLLNQSQLLL
+339 TTDKLLSQSQLLL

-468 RATGTDNLEVMSPVQ
+468 RSTGTDNLEIMSPVQ

-565 AINRGDLEERISTAK
+565 AINRGDLEERISTTK
-580 VDGKDVNVVNIS
+580 VDGKDVNVVNIA
-592 FAGKSEPLPSG
+592 FAGKSEPLPNG
-603 FDIRFQT
+603 LDIRFQT

-624 GSVVLDRVGT
+624 GSVVLDRVST
-634 EEEAKIAL
+634 EEEAKVAL

-653 LDLEK
+653 LDIEK

-704 RIDAKLND
+704 RINAKLND

-717 NPFAIVP
+717 NPFTIVP

-804 GEAPEGIEVR
+804 GEAPQGIEVR

-820 KVEEDFE
+820 KVEEDFD

-955 NTKPPVGLIGNLFF
+955 NTKPPVGLIGNLLF

-987 ATAGDIFQRVER
+987 ATAGDIFQKVER
-999 GETKPTRA
+999 GEAKPTKA
-1007 AVSTEEKFKPPQEER
+1007 AVSGKEKFEITNKDDYEIVRKGQTRGLVNEQVTWQLKQKSDGKLIREFNKRKDAEQMLDVYTLPKEEVWAKYPELKPTGEK
-1022 FQVLTEEPPDEPR
+1022 FQVITEEPPDEPR

-1088 ISRGDKKLMEKV
+1088 ISRGDKELMEKV

-1201 HIDDEQDGGSN
+1201 HIDDEQEGGSN

-1245 IQAGLWTYVKNDTE
+1245 VQAGLWTYVKNQTE
-1259 FNKAKEKAKEKGKP
+1259 FSKAKEIAKEKGKP

-1548 YGTEYGWSRPPEP
+1548 YGKEYGWSRPPEP

-1577 KQEYALS
+1577 KQEHALS

-1716 NPENKE
+1716 NPENK
-1722 GGLEKGERQQIR
+1722 KGERYQIR

-1749 VVDNDGNPLVMYHG
+1749 VVDNDGNPLVVYHG
-1763 TYDDFTVPK
+1763 TGRDFTEFSKDLLGASTGAPSAKLGFFFAGDPDTSNKYAENAQRRKVSYGNPAEEEISYLKDDIRKYKKEIETYKLEKNPDTEEGQRIRDYLKNISLKNIEKDKQSLKKDPDNKFLLQRIK
-1772 INFGDNEYYQFG
+1772 IDPTPTEEYVEQFLDK
-1784 FHVGNSEQA
+1784 EIKYKTQDLTKA
-1793 SKRIADLNSPDN
+1793 SKRIEELSAQL
-1805 FSSIKNKSPNIMPF
+1805 SSKAKVTNEGRRSGQNIMPVF
-1819 YVQAK
+1819 LSIQ
-1824 NPLRLDENRTGR
+1824 NPLV
-1836 WGIDD
+1836 IDQD
-1841 IMKAVI
+1841 
-1847 EKAESQGIDGI
+1847 
-1858 TQEMIN
+1858 
-1864 DYYNDQFD
+1864 F
-1872 IEEITGATEV
+1872 
-1882 GSVNYDP
+1882 
-1889 DKQERFWADDYGW
+1889 
-1902 KSGEK
+1902 
-1907 SSYLKTFL
+1907 SSYRLVSYLDTIKKAQRDGNDGVIIKNT
-1915 EQLGYDSIVY
+1915 YDGKAQPGWISKLIAKWRKEDVPS
-1925 ANEYEGGGDSYILLS
+1925 DTIYIAFE
-1940 PNQVKS
+1940 PTQIKS
-1946 AFNQK
+1946 ATGNKGTF
-1951 PTKSKDVRYQIRAPE
+1951 
-1966 TEEFQEWIG
+1966 
-1975 DSVAIDKNG
+1975 DK
-1984 EPIVFY
+1984 
-1990 HGTNQDLKEFRP
+1990 TNP
-2002 SKEGV
+2002 
-2007 LGKGIYITPDAEYAS
+2007 
-2022 SYAEESAF
+2022 
-2030 GDKRGTG
+2030 
-2037 GNVIPLFARVTYPLI
+2037 
-2052 VKYKQGYDPA
+2052 
-2062 IQALEALG
+2062 
-2070 VDTDKAYQ
+2070 
-2078 IVEKSQEEFGNMT
+2078 
-2091 NQIMSRAKK
+2091 
-2100 LGYDAIFYN
+2100 
-2109 NEDGSIREAVV
+2109 
-2120 FEPNQVKSAFNQK
+2120 
-2133 PTASKDIRYQIRN
+2133 DIRYQIRN

-2190 FVNKYEAIELLSRQ
+2190 FINKYEAIELLSRQ

-2301 EDVAYGDKLEKQFPE
+2301 EDIAYGDKLEKQFPE

-2375 FTAVA
+2375 FTSVA

-2477 EIVTIKQNGKNKYF
+2477 EIVTIKQDGKNKYF

-2629 DMATRAEVY
+2629 DMATRAEIY
-2638 KRTLERTKSPKYP
+2638 KRTLERTKSPEFP

-2701 WGKMATENADV
+2701 WGRMATENADV

-2755 PALSINDKPFRFPIP
+2755 PAVSINDKPFRFPIP

-2852 STSQLAKDIGAT
+2852 STSQFAKDIGAT
-2864 FGSSPIK
+2864 LGSSPIK

-2892 AVYRTQGDDVRASM
+2892 AVYRLQGDDVRATM

-2943 LLEKSGDIDAYMDY
+2943 LLEKSGDIDAYMEY

-3020 RKEYR
+3020 RKDYR

>member
-37 EAFTDVGAGVVSGIG
+37 EAVTDVGAGVVSGLG

-146 AGKVGSAVVAGR
+146 AGKVGSAITTGK
-158 QALAGATAKEAA
+158 QLLAGATAKEAA
-170 LAGGKAGVTTAIG
+170 LAGGKTGVTTAIG
-183 AGGVQQGADIGAQ
+183 AGGVQQGADVGAQ

-206 KDGMSPDQ
+206 KDGMSLDQ

-292 NPEQALMEGVGAT
+292 NPEQSLMEGVGAT

-326 PQPTTITPPETKQ
+326 PQPTTITPPQTKT
-339 TTDKLLNQSQLLL
+339 TTDKLLSQSQLLL

-416 DTDVAKQGALDNIL
+416 DTDIAKQGALDNIL

-468 RATGTDNLEVMSPVQ
+468 RATGTDNLEIMSPVQ

-534 TDSLGRTSVIN
+534 TDSLGKTSVIN

-565 AINRGDLEERISTAK
+565 AINRGDLEERISTTK
-580 VDGKDVNVVNIS
+580 IDGKDVNVVNIS

-603 FDIRFQT
+603 FDIRYQT

-704 RIDAKLND
+704 RINAKLND

-814 KSMYQP
+814 KSIYQP

-863 QELIKIAYNAK
+863 QQLIKIAYNAK

-974 FEALGNTFKRLGY
+974 FEAIGNTFKRLGY
-987 ATAGDIFQRVER
+987 ATAGDIFQKVER
-999 GETKPTRA
+999 GEAKPTKAVVSEKEKLQFKPEDFSRIESGLDGYLTEQEENLRQNYIYNNRGRNELGKALENNDAYQDALQQNLDAIGIPNTITMYRGRDIAKRWTDSQGKYLNVSSSKKLAENFRKASMTKPENWTVDTFLIPKDA
-1007 AVSTEEKFKPPQEER
+1007 IIGLGHLEER
-1022 FQVLTEEPPDEPR
+1022 EFIINMNKGVEIVGITAEPTTIENIVQPKLTVPEEIR
-1035 KIGKRIVGSPP
+1035 KIGENLVGAPP
-1046 NATTEQARTALVKR
+1046 NARTVKDRATLVKK
-1060 MVNILEHPYAMFGKS
+1060 MTNLLEHPYAMFNKS
-1075 KDWYERSGGTIRE
+1075 KDWYERSGATIRE
-1088 ISRGDKKLMEKV
+1088 ISRGDKELMEKV

-1122 SLKQIAEGYPS
+1122 SLKQIAEGYPN

-1201 HIDDEQDGGSN
+1201 HIDDEQEGGSN

-1245 IQAGLWTYVKNDTE
+1245 VQAGLWTYVKNQTE
-1259 FNKAKEKAKEKGKP
+1259 FSKAKEIAKEKGKP

-1479 KLVNALETFSSDVNF
+1479 KLVNALKTFSSDVNF

-1540 AYDNIAEE
+1540 AYDTIAEE
-1548 YGTEYGWSRPPEP
+1548 YGKEYGWSRPPEP

-1577 KQEYALS
+1577 KQEHALS

-1589 YSNAEREFLDGDK
+1589 YSNAERQFLDGDK

-1734 APETKEFKQWFGDSE
+1734 APET
-1749 VVDNDGNPLVMYHG
+1749 
-1763 TYDDFTVPK
+1763 
-1772 INFGDNEYYQFG
+1772 
-1784 FHVGNSEQA
+1784 
-1793 SKRIADLNSPDN
+1793 
-1805 FSSIKNKSPNIMPF
+1805 
-1819 YVQAK
+1819 
-1824 NPLRLDENRTGR
+1824 
-1836 WGIDD
+1836 
-1841 IMKAVI
+1841 
-1847 EKAESQGIDGI
+1847 
-1858 TQEMIN
+1858 
-1864 DYYNDQFD
+1864 
-1872 IEEITGATEV
+1872 
-1882 GSVNYDP
+1882 
-1889 DKQERFWADDYGW
+1889 
-1902 KSGEK
+1902 
-1907 SSYLKTFL
+1907 
-1915 EQLGYDSIVY
+1915 
-1925 ANEYEGGGDSYILLS
+1925 
-1940 PNQVKS
+1940 
-1946 AFNQK
+1946 
-1951 PTKSKDVRYQIRAPE
+1951 
-1966 TEEFQEWIG
+1966 EEFQEWIG

-1984 EPIVFY
+1984 DPIVFY

-2037 GNVIPLFARVTYPLI
+2037 GNVIPLFARITYPLI

-2301 EDVAYGDKLEKQFPE
+2301 EDIAYGDKLEKQFPE

-2441 AIEASMKNEAGNRII
+2441 AIEASMKNEAANRII

-2477 EIVTIKQNGKNKYF
+2477 EIVTVKQDGKNKYF

-2500 ALKGLNTP
+2500 SLKGLNTP

-2587 SGDVKGTSK
+2587 SGDVKGTAK

-2638 KRTLERTKSPKYP
+2638 KRTLERTKSPEFP

-2695 VLYRSG
+2695 VLYRAG

-2785 EAMFGNDTGKDLRE
+2785 ETMFGNDTGKDLRE

-2852 STSQLAKDIGAT
+2852 STSQFAKDIGAT

-2892 AVYRTQGDDVRASM
+2892 AVYRTQGDDVKASM

-2937 VIRTLN
+2937 VVRTLN
-2943 LLEKSGDIDAYMDY
+2943 LLEKSGDIDAYMKY
-2957 MKENGSLYNMRGYI
+2957 MDENGSLYNMRGYI

-2986 YVNDTKG
+2986 YINDAKG

-3005 LHDIEISLTENIKQL
+3005 LHEIEISLTENIKQL

>member
-37 EAFTDVGAGVVSGIG
+37 EAATDVGAGVVSGLG

-66 GDFEDTG
+66 GNFDDTG
-73 LLGLGKSIKKS
+73 LLGLGKSISKS
-84 GEEMKSDVLK
+84 GEEMKSEALK

-108 QKGTFEAFKTAF
+108 QKGTWEAFKTAA
-120 GETVKDPALVT
+120 GETIKDPALLT

-140 LLVPFG
+140 MIIPFG
-146 AGKVGSAVVAGR
+146 AGKAGSAIVAGR

-170 LAGGKAGVTTAIG
+170 LAGGKAGVTTAVG
-183 AGGVQQGADIGAQ
+183 AGGVQQGADVGAQ

-206 KDGMSPDQ
+206 KDGTPPDQ

-225 SGAGAFVISLLAQ
+225 SGAGALVISLLAQ

-264 KGIAGETGSEIFEE
+264 KGIAGETGSEIVEE

-313 IGMGGLGGALQKG
+313 IGMGGIGGALQKG

-339 TTDKLLNQSQLLL
+339 TTDKLLSQSQLLL

-416 DTDVAKQGALDNIL
+416 DTDIAKQGALDNIL
-430 TFKTGYDGM
+430 TFKTGYDGT

-565 AINRGDLEERISTAK
+565 AINKGDLEERISTAK

-603 FDIRFQT
+603 LDIRYQT

-624 GSVVLDRVGT
+624 GSVVLDRVST
-634 EEEAKIAL
+634 EEEAKVAL

-653 LDLEK
+653 LDIEK

-704 RIDAKLND
+704 RINAKLND

-987 ATAGDIFQRVER
+987 ATAGDIFQKVER
-999 GETKPTRA
+999 GEAKPTRA
-1007 AVSTEEKFKPPQEER
+1007 AVSEEEKFAKKPTTKEEIIADGIQRLIKTAQTRNLKTLQDRFEVGEARVDSNLSKVEDGILSRLESIGFKEREGYSIIFNDIHPQVNKAINKEKFQFTAEEA
-1022 FQVLTEEPPDEPR
+1022 PDEPR

-1088 ISRGDKKLMEKV
+1088 ISRGDKELMEKV

-1153 KEFNTD
+1153 EEFNTD

-1201 HIDDEQDGGSN
+1201 HIDDEQEGGSN

-1245 IQAGLWTYVKNDTE
+1245 VQAGLWTYVKNQTE
-1259 FNKAKEKAKEKGKP
+1259 FSKAKEIAKEKGKP

-1540 AYDNIAEE
+1540 AYDNIAEQ
-1548 YGTEYGWSRPPEP
+1548 YGKEYGWSRPPEP

-1577 KQEYALS
+1577 KQEHALS

-1722 GGLEKGERQQIR
+1722 GGLEKGER
-1734 APETKEFKQWFGDSE
+1734 
-1749 VVDNDGNPLVMYHG
+1749 
-1763 TYDDFTVPK
+1763 
-1772 INFGDNEYYQFG
+1772 
-1784 FHVGNSEQA
+1784 
-1793 SKRIADLNSPDN
+1793 
-1805 FSSIKNKSPNIMPF
+1805 
-1819 YVQAK
+1819 
-1824 NPLRLDENRTGR
+1824 
-1836 WGIDD
+1836 
-1841 IMKAVI
+1841 
-1847 EKAESQGIDGI
+1847 
-1858 TQEMIN
+1858 
-1864 DYYNDQFD
+1864 
-1872 IEEITGATEV
+1872 
-1882 GSVNYDP
+1882 
-1889 DKQERFWADDYGW
+1889 
-1902 KSGEK
+1902 
-1907 SSYLKTFL
+1907 
-1915 EQLGYDSIVY
+1915 
-1925 ANEYEGGGDSYILLS
+1925 
-1940 PNQVKS
+1940 
-1946 AFNQK
+1946 
-1951 PTKSKDVRYQIRAPE
+1951 YQIRAPE

-1984 EPIVFY
+1984 DPIVFY
-1990 HGTNQDLKEFRP
+1990 HGTNQDLKEFKP

-2301 EDVAYGDKLEKQFPE
+2301 EDIAYGDKLEKQFPE

-2441 AIEASMKNEAGNRII
+2441 AIEASMKNEAANRII

-2477 EIVTIKQNGKNKYF
+2477 EIVTVKQDGKNKYF

-2500 ALKGLNTP
+2500 SLKGLNTP

-2553 RPVIDTFKQFSKTLT
+2553 KPVIDTFKQFSKTLT

-2587 SGDVKGTSK
+2587 SGDVKGTAK

-2638 KRTLERTKSPKYP
+2638 KRTLERTKSPEFP

-2695 VLYRSG
+2695 VLYRAG

-2785 EAMFGNDTGKDLRE
+2785 ETMFGNDTGKDLRE

-2852 STSQLAKDIGAT
+2852 STSQFAKDIGAT
-2864 FGSSPIK
+2864 LGSSPIK

-2937 VIRTLN
+2937 VVRTLN
-2943 LLEKSGDIDAYMDY
+2943 LLEKSGDIDAYMKY
-2957 MKENGSLYNMRGYI
+2957 MDENGSLYNMRGYI

-2986 YVNDTKG
+2986 YINDAKG

-3005 LHDIEISLTENIKQL
+3005 LHEIEISLTENIKQL

>member
-11 GSPTSGQGTDFSKE
+11 GSPTSSQGTDFSKE

-73 LLGLGKSIKKS
+73 LLGLGKSIRKS

-146 AGKVGSAVVAGR
+146 AGKAGSAIVAGR

-170 LAGGKAGVTTAIG
+170 LAGGKAGVTTAVG

-206 KDGMSPDQ
+206 KDGMPPDQ

-326 PQPTTITPPETKQ
+326 LQPTTITPPETKT
-339 TTDKLLNQSQLLL
+339 TTDKLLSQSQLLL

-416 DTDVAKQGALDNIL
+416 DTDIAKQGALDNIL

-565 AINRGDLEERISTAK
+565 AINRGDLEERISTTK
-580 VDGKDVNVVNIS
+580 VDGKDVNVVNIA

-603 FDIRFQT
+603 LDIRFQT

-624 GSVVLDRVGT
+624 GSVVLDRVST
-634 EEEAKIAL
+634 EEEAKVAL

-653 LDLEK
+653 LDIEK
-658 DIEKIQSGVDRL
+658 DIEKIQSGVDKL

-704 RIDAKLND
+704 RINAKLND

-717 NPFAIVP
+717 NPFTIVP

-804 GEAPEGIEVR
+804 GEAPQGIEVR
-814 KSMYQP
+814 KSVYQP
-820 KVEEDFE
+820 KVEEDFD

-837 KKFGLEKVGLRIVK
+837 KRFGLEKVGLRIVK

-987 ATAGDIFQRVER
+987 ATAGDIFQKVER
-999 GETKPTRA
+999 GEAKPTRVA
-1007 AVSTEEKFKPPQEER
+1007 TSTQEKLSRQKQPISDEEYFAQETAKPKAKKVIFEVAPDPNNKDLTERWNSLSSEEKLVISKKVADYVVKDALETFDSEGKISDQIGSYGEFTNPSLSLFVDSGDSIEIAKYLGYALSQDSM
-1022 FQVLTEEPPDEPR
+1022 VVISPR
-1035 KIGKRIVGSPP
+1035 
-1046 NATTEQARTALVKR
+1046 
-1060 MVNILEHPYAMFGKS
+1060 
-1075 KDWYERSGGTIRE
+1075 
-1088 ISRGDKKLMEKV
+1088 DKKGFDK
-1100 VRLTSIYS
+1100 T
-1108 QANSLGGNI
+1108 G
-1117 TAVVK
+1117 AVV
-1122 SLKQIAEGYPS
+1122 IDVGN
-1133 PIAGRFP
+1133 
-1140 ATTSKNLPAILSA
+1140 KNEKEIDDIYQTLRAI
-1153 KEFNTD
+1153 
-1159 LQGVE
+1159 
-1164 DKLMNFYR
+1164 
-1172 NLHDAA
+1172 NLNGENPVGG
-1178 FQEDTF
+1178 Q
-1184 NDASTIDRWM
+1184 STINGKM
-1194 MRLFGYP
+1194 VVLNY
-1201 HIDDEQDGGSN
+1201 SN
-1212 AVSTTQYK
+1212 STTQDLAVAIDDALKQK
-1220 YAKDLI
+1220 YNVATNEVYTAFPEKKDYDYGDKTNDPRGIGRVVRERSRAIRSEAAALI
-1226 VRITNAYNKKTG
+1226 ESELKQVG
-1238 ENLLPRQ
+1238 
-1245 IQAGLWTYVKNDTE
+1245 
-1259 FNKAKEKAKEKGKP
+1259 KGKTESASSGINILDKRVDNP
-1273 VKFEPMATDFADYLN
+1273 NLKKP
-1288 RATVNITWESRPST
+1288 TVNDVGKYFDGLYDKKRDFSDVE
-1302 KLPLLEGIH
+1302 
-1311 DAPRQAQ
+1311 D
-1318 EAFNRAVRKIFETDS
+1318 FNRAVKIATEEIAYQLENERS
-1333 GENKIFQLLNN
+1333 GLDWYDEDISKAFKLTAKIIPKLKQSNSRFLFSVMAGIMSPQTNARDNWVIAAQNFQNYIKTGTISGVNPQTGGLWQGGTQSINKRTQLNLLNN
-1344 AVLYNSQESIG
+1344 MVQDMGEKGAIAWLVSNRTVKEINDFRMKYGNIKSGIG
-1355 AYEDKIVPNVV
+1355 GKMTDIVPALYTFGPKVGPFV
-1366 TRVVLSQ
+1366 S
-1373 DDIKANLAGFT
+1373 NLNGIY
-1384 NMADQVSAIIG
+1384 DV
-1395 YVTKQDA
+1395 
-1402 VAWYRPDP
+1402 
-1410 TAKGKSASKGFK
+1410 
-1422 VTPNQELT
+1422 T
-1430 VDLENK
+1430 VDKWMTRTFNRYFGTMLGKDKNIIDAPTEK
-1436 IFEHLNTAMPGIGFT
+1436 QRTAIK
-1451 RVNNSLDFINFRG
+1451 NLINE
-1464 DDGKPFLMPDKDYDK
+1464 
-1479 KLVNALETFSSDVNF
+1479 VA
-1494 NVDEFRAVSGYIYND
+1494 
-1509 WEKDANGQGY
+1509 KDANIKPYQAQS
-1519 LERFSSRELANIRT
+1519 LLWFFEQRLFRELGTPSPSYGFGDGARKFSEQT
-1533 TINGWSK
+1533 SK
-1540 AYDNIAEE
+1540 GGDR
-1548 YGTEYGWSRPPEP
+1548 GG
-1561 SVRPSS
+1561 V
-1567 TSGEGVTLGR
+1567 EG
-1577 KQEYALS
+1577 
-1584 YEAVH
+1584 
-1589 YSNAEREFLDGDK
+1589 DGK
-1602 YGTGIRGAEAS
+1602 NKPATKTG
-1613 RLQSVDDPL
+1613 L
-1622 IKNRT
+1622 K
-1627 YFYIPHDELGGR
+1627 
-1639 YLPPEGGLGKFKH
+1639 
-1652 TQKFD
+1652 
-1657 NILGPGIEMRRILD
+1657 
-1671 DTYYKTRDDAGYNR
+1671 
-1685 FETAVID
+1685 
-1692 SGYDGYALPNMG
+1692 
-1704 MMVILN
+1704 
-1710 HNDIPV
+1710 
-1716 NPENKE
+1716 
-1722 GGLEKGERQQIR
+1722 KGE
-1734 APETKEFKQWFGDSE
+1734 
-1749 VVDNDGNPLVMYHG
+1749 
-1763 TYDDFTVPK
+1763 
-1772 INFGDNEYYQFG
+1772 
-1784 FHVGNSEQA
+1784 
-1793 SKRIADLNSPDN
+1793 
-1805 FSSIKNKSPNIMPF
+1805 
-1819 YVQAK
+1819 
-1824 NPLRLDENRTGR
+1824 
-1836 WGIDD
+1836 
-1841 IMKAVI
+1841 
-1847 EKAESQGIDGI
+1847 
-1858 TQEMIN
+1858 
-1864 DYYNDQFD
+1864 
-1872 IEEITGATEV
+1872 
-1882 GSVNYDP
+1882 
-1889 DKQERFWADDYGW
+1889 
-1902 KSGEK
+1902 
-1907 SSYLKTFL
+1907 
-1915 EQLGYDSIVY
+1915 
-1925 ANEYEGGGDSYILLS
+1925 LL
-1940 PNQVKS
+1940 
-1946 AFNQK
+1946 
-1951 PTKSKDVRYQIRAPE
+1951 QIRAPE

-1984 EPIVFY
+1984 DPIVFY

-2037 GNVIPLFARVTYPLI
+2037 GNVIPLFVRVTYPLI

-2133 PTASKDIRYQIRN
+2133 PTASKDIRYQIRAPETKEFKQWFGDSKIVNEDGTPKVMYHGTARDISEFRPKQANAIFLTEFPKFAQSFSDSSEDYLIREFIENATPEQTSKIITKAIKQGLKEKDITSSAVKNIRQMTLKQASLTSGIGYLIRGYVKESLPTGQNILPVFVKAENPFDYENPRHINRMSMIFGEDETMMEELADGNWNVIESEDVQENLRDMGYDGFYVKEGGTKNLAVYNSNQIKSATGNRGTFDETNPDIRYQIRN

-2156 SRVGAT
+2156 SRVNAT

-2301 EDVAYGDKLEKQFPE
+2301 EDIAYGDKLEKQFPE

-2375 FTAVA
+2375 FTSVA

-2477 EIVTIKQNGKNKYF
+2477 EIVTIKQDGKNKYF

-2568 NSSPEAQALALA
+2568 NSSPEAQALAMA

-2629 DMATRAEVY
+2629 DMATRAEIY
-2638 KRTLERTKSPKYP
+2638 KRTLERTKSPEFP

-2852 STSQLAKDIGAT
+2852 STSQFAKDIGAT

-2937 VIRTLN
+2937 VVRTLN

-2971 NTIDKN
+2971 NSIDKN

-2986 YVNDTKG
+2986 YINDAKG

-3005 LHDIEISLTENIKQL
+3005 LHNIEISLTENIKQL

>member
-1 MARDFSAELF
+1 
-11 GSPTSGQGTDFSKE
+11 
-25 LFGSKPKERTYG
+25 
-37 EAFTDVGAGVVSGIG
+37 
-52 SLVQLPGQL
+52 
-61 YGLAT
+61 
-66 GDFEDTG
+66 
-73 LLGLGKSIKKS
+73 
-84 GEEMKSDVLK
+84 
-94 QREEQRAQK
+94 
-103 IAEAE
+103 
-108 QKGTFEAFKTAF
+108 
-120 GETVKDPALVT
+120 
-131 SFLAEQVPQ
+131 
-140 LLVPFG
+140 
-146 AGKVGSAVVAGR
+146 
-158 QALAGATAKEAA
+158 
-170 LAGGKAGVTTAIG
+170 
-183 AGGVQQGADIGAQ
+183 
-196 SYEDIYKYLV
+196 
-206 KDGMSPDQ
+206 
-214 AKSEALNLARA
+214 
-225 SGAGAFVISLLAQ
+225 
-238 RLPGAKTLEE
+238 
-248 SFVGVP
+248 
-254 GVGGKVARIG
+254 
-264 KGIAGETGSEIFEE
+264 
-278 GGGKIG
+278 
-284 QNIAMRQV
+284 
-292 NPEQALMEGVGAT
+292 
-305 AGLAAVGG
+305 
-313 IGMGGLGGALQKG
+313 
-326 PQPTTITPPETKQ
+326 
-339 TTDKLLNQSQLLL
+339 
-352 PAPDEQII
+352 
-360 NDKQYDPLRN
+360 
-370 PLGNFL
+370 
-376 EGELTPEQIAYINKD
+376 
-391 RSDNNKPRL
+391 
-400 NSYSLEDY
+400 
-408 VDALRHSS
+408 
-416 DTDVAKQGALDNIL
+416 
-430 TFKTGYDGM
+430 
-439 VETTVDQV
+439 
-447 LNAAL
+447 
-452 DKNIETGTQ
+452 
-461 GFKDFLT
+461 
-468 RATGTDNLEVMSPVQ
+468 
-483 LYSAY
+483 
-488 EALVSPNVP
+488 
-497 RSDTLQILPEGTNAT
+497 
-512 RFTQKQYD
+512 
-520 QALNNLQAEYNFLD
+520 
-534 TDSLGRTSVIN
+534 
-545 DIKDTTGLKDDTDA
+545 
-559 KALLRH
+559 
-565 AINRGDLEERISTAK
+565 
-580 VDGKDVNVVNIS
+580 
-592 FAGKSEPLPSG
+592 
-603 FDIRFQT
+603 
-610 FKQGSVPENYEIKN
+610 
-624 GSVVLDRVGT
+624 
-634 EEEAKIAL
+634 
-642 EKQTAIAEKKA
+642 
-653 LDLEK
+653 
-658 DIEKIQSGVDRL
+658 
-670 EYSLDEKKTL
+670 
-680 GHFGTPAYNRMAT
+680 
-693 DIGAQ
+693 
-698 IRQAKD
+698 
-704 RIDAKLND
+704 
-712 IRNLR
+712 
-717 NPFAIVP
+717 
-724 VGEKPVTAKKYV
+724 
-736 FYDNDTP
+736 
-743 LASFANKDLAEQ
+743 
-755 YGLMRQNAKGEY
+755 
-767 AVTDETLQ
+767 
-775 QIIDSAPTTKG
+775 
-786 TLPKRYAS
+786 
-794 YAKKELARRK
+794 
-804 GEAPEGIEVR
+804 
-814 KSMYQP
+814 
-820 KVEEDFE
+820 
-827 KIRQNLLPAL
+827 
-837 KKFGLEKVGLRIVK
+837 
-851 SIADGKADGSYV
+851 
-863 QELIKIAYNAK
+863 
-874 NPMGTLR
+874 
-881 HEVIHAL
+881 
-888 KELGAFTQQEWKIL
+888 
-902 ENKAKSEWIDKY
+902 
-914 IKKVGTYKAYQDAY
+914 
-928 KQSNGDLKGFDEYIA
+928 
-943 EEAIA
+943 
-948 EAFRDFA
+948 
-955 NTKPPVGLIGNLFF
+955 
-969 RLNKM
+969 M

-987 ATAGDIFQRVER
+987 ATAADIFQKVER
-999 GETKPTRA
+999 GEAKPTRVA
-1007 AVSTEEKFKPPQEER
+1007 TSTQEKLSRQKQPISDEEYFAQETVRPKAKKVIFEVAPDPNNKDLTERWNSLSSEEKLVISKKVADYVVKDALETFDSEGKISDQIGSYGEFTNPSLSLFVDSGDSIEIAKYLGYALSQDSM
-1022 FQVLTEEPPDEPR
+1022 VVISPR
-1035 KIGKRIVGSPP
+1035 
-1046 NATTEQARTALVKR
+1046 
-1060 MVNILEHPYAMFGKS
+1060 
-1075 KDWYERSGGTIRE
+1075 
-1088 ISRGDKKLMEKV
+1088 DKKGFDK
-1100 VRLTSIYS
+1100 T
-1108 QANSLGGNI
+1108 G
-1117 TAVVK
+1117 AVV
-1122 SLKQIAEGYPS
+1122 IDVGN
-1133 PIAGRFP
+1133 
-1140 ATTSKNLPAILSA
+1140 KNEKEIDDIYQTLRAI
-1153 KEFNTD
+1153 
-1159 LQGVE
+1159 
-1164 DKLMNFYR
+1164 
-1172 NLHDAA
+1172 NLNGENPVGG
-1178 FQEDTF
+1178 Q
-1184 NDASTIDRWM
+1184 STINGKM
-1194 MRLFGYP
+1194 VVLNY
-1201 HIDDEQDGGSN
+1201 SN
-1212 AVSTTQYK
+1212 STTQNLAVAIDDALKQK
-1220 YAKDLI
+1220 YNVATNEVYTAFPEKKDYDYGDKTNDPRGIGRVVRERSRAIRSEAAALI
-1226 VRITNAYNKKTG
+1226 ESELKQVG
-1238 ENLLPRQ
+1238 
-1245 IQAGLWTYVKNDTE
+1245 
-1259 FNKAKEKAKEKGKP
+1259 KGKAESASSGINILDKRVDNP
-1273 VKFEPMATDFADYLN
+1273 NLEKP
-1288 RATVNITWESRPST
+1288 TVNDVGKYFDGLYDKKRDFSDVE
-1302 KLPLLEGIH
+1302 
-1311 DAPRQAQ
+1311 D
-1318 EAFNRAVRKIFETDS
+1318 FNRAVKIATEEIAYQLENERS
-1333 GENKIFQLLNN
+1333 GLDWYDEDISKAFKLTAKIIPKLKQSNSRFLFSVMAGIMSPQTNARDNWVIAAQNFQNYIKTGKISGVNPQTGGLWQGGTQSINKRTQLNLLNN
-1344 AVLYNSQESIG
+1344 MVQDMGEKGAIAWLVSNRTVKEINDFRMKYGNIKSGIG
-1355 AYEDKIVPNVV
+1355 GKMTDIVPALYTFGPKVGPFVSNLNGIYDV
-1366 TRVVLSQ
+1366 TVDKWMTRTFNRYFGTMLGKDKNIIDAPTEKQ
-1373 DDIKANLAGFT
+1373 RTAIKNLINEVAKDANIKPYQAQSLLWFFEQRLFRELGTPSPSYGFGDG
-1384 NMADQVSAIIG
+1384 ARKFSEQ
-1395 YVTKQDA
+1395 
-1402 VAWYRPDP
+1402 
-1410 TAKGKSASKGFK
+1410 TAKGG
-1422 VTPNQELT
+1422 
-1430 VDLENK
+1430 D
-1436 IFEHLNTAMPGIGFT
+1436 
-1451 RVNNSLDFINFRG
+1451 RG
-1464 DDGKPFLMPDKDYDK
+1464 GVEGDGKNKP
-1479 KLVNALETFSSDVNF
+1479 AT
-1494 NVDEFRAVSGYIYND
+1494 
-1509 WEKDANGQGY
+1509 
-1519 LERFSSRELANIRT
+1519 
-1533 TINGWSK
+1533 
-1540 AYDNIAEE
+1540 
-1548 YGTEYGWSRPPEP
+1548 
-1561 SVRPSS
+1561 
-1567 TSGEGVTLGR
+1567 
-1577 KQEYALS
+1577 
-1584 YEAVH
+1584 
-1589 YSNAEREFLDGDK
+1589 
-1602 YGTGIRGAEAS
+1602 
-1613 RLQSVDDPL
+1613 
-1622 IKNRT
+1622 
-1627 YFYIPHDELGGR
+1627 
-1639 YLPPEGGLGKFKH
+1639 
-1652 TQKFD
+1652 
-1657 NILGPGIEMRRILD
+1657 
-1671 DTYYKTRDDAGYNR
+1671 KT
-1685 FETAVID
+1685 
-1692 SGYDGYALPNMG
+1692 
-1704 MMVILN
+1704 
-1710 HNDIPV
+1710 
-1716 NPENKE
+1716 
-1722 GGLEKGERQQIR
+1722 GLEKGELLQIR

-1749 VVDNDGNPLVMYHG
+1749 VVNEDGSPKVMYHS
-1763 TYDDFTVPK
+1763 TFDDFNIFEKTNDVGYHFGSAFIANTRFDEASIGRGKGKEKTVGANVMPV
-1772 INFGDNEYYQFG
+1772 Y
-1784 FHVGNSEQA
+1784 
-1793 SKRIADLNSPDN
+1793 L
-1805 FSSIKNKSPNIMPF
+1805 SIKKPLYLRKDPGAWVPEKVLGLVYDETSLSAKEVGELSNLAKQSIRNGLKEENKIKAERNVNKLSSNEIAKIYSKQSKPF
-1819 YVQAK
+1819 Y
-1824 NPLRLDENRTGR
+1824 DEIR
-1836 WGIDD
+1836 
-1841 IMKAVI
+1841 KVL
-1847 EKAESQGIDGI
+1847 ESKGYDGLKY
-1858 TQEMIN
+1858 IN
-1864 DYYNDQFD
+1864 TF
-1872 IEEITGATEV
+1872 EGE
-1882 GSVNYDP
+1882 
-1889 DKQERFWADDYGW
+1889 
-1902 KSGEK
+1902 GEK
-1907 SSYLKTFL
+1907 KVERRKNLNNMTYVAFRS
-1915 EQLGYDSIVY
+1915 
-1925 ANEYEGGGDSYILLS
+1925 
-1940 PNQVKS
+1940 NQVKS
-1946 AFNQK
+1946 ATGNRGTFDETN
-1951 PTKSKDVRYQIRAPE
+1951 PDIRYQIRAPE

-1984 EPIVFY
+1984 DPIVFY

-2170 FVERLVD
+2170 FVERLID

-2246 DGFFTVDPDTK
+2246 DGFFTVDPNTK

-2477 EIVTIKQNGKNKYF
+2477 EIVTIKQDGKNKYF

-2629 DMATRAEVY
+2629 DMATRAEIY
-2638 KRTLERTKSPKYP
+2638 KRTLERTKSPEFP

-2852 STSQLAKDIGAT
+2852 STSQFAKDIGAT
-2864 FGSSPIK
+2864 LGSSPIK

-2937 VIRTLN
+2937 VVRTLN

-2993 LSPDEKREQLDS
+2993 LTPDEKREQLDS

-3020 RKEYR
+3020 RKDYR

>member
-73 LLGLGKSIKKS
+73 LLGLGKSIRKS
-84 GEEMKSDVLK
+84 GEEMKSEALK

-108 QKGTFEAFKTAF
+108 QKGTWEAFKTAA
-120 GETVKDPALVT
+120 GETIKDPALLT

-140 LLVPFG
+140 MIIPFG
-146 AGKVGSAVVAGR
+146 AGKAGSAIVAGR

-170 LAGGKAGVTTAIG
+170 LAGGKAGVTTAVG
-183 AGGVQQGADIGAQ
+183 AGGVQQGADVGAQ

-206 KDGMSPDQ
+206 KDGTPPDQ

-225 SGAGAFVISLLAQ
+225 SGAGALVISLLAQ

-264 KGIAGETGSEIFEE
+264 KGIAGETGSEIVEE

-292 NPEQALMEGVGAT
+292 NPEQSLMEGVGAT

-313 IGMGGLGGALQKG
+313 IGMGGIGGALQKG
-326 PQPTTITPPETKQ
+326 SQPTTITPPETKQ
-339 TTDKLLNQSQLLL
+339 TTDKLLSQSQLLL

-416 DTDVAKQGALDNIL
+416 DTDIAKQGALDNIL

-603 FDIRFQT
+603 LDIRYQT
-610 FKQGSVPENYEIKN
+610 FKQGAVPENYEIKN

-634 EEEAKIAL
+634 EEEAKVAL

-653 LDLEK
+653 LDIEK

-987 ATAGDIFQRVER
+987 ATAGDIFQKVER
-999 GETKPTRA
+999 GEAKPTRA
-1007 AVSTEEKFKPPQEER
+1007 ATSTQEKLSRQKQPISDEEYFAQETARPKAKKVIFEVAPDPNNKDLTERWNSLSSEEKLVISKKVADYVVKDALETFDSEGKISDQIGSYGEFTNPSLSLFVDSGDSIEIAKYLGYALSQDSM
-1022 FQVLTEEPPDEPR
+1022 VVISPR
-1035 KIGKRIVGSPP
+1035 EKKG
-1046 NATTEQARTALVKR
+1046 
-1060 MVNILEHPYAMFGKS
+1060 F
-1075 KDWYERSGGTIRE
+1075 
-1088 ISRGDKKLMEKV
+1088 DK
-1100 VRLTSIYS
+1100 T
-1108 QANSLGGNI
+1108 G
-1117 TAVVK
+1117 AVV
-1122 SLKQIAEGYPS
+1122 IDVGN
-1133 PIAGRFP
+1133 
-1140 ATTSKNLPAILSA
+1140 KNEKEIDDIYQTLRAI
-1153 KEFNTD
+1153 
-1159 LQGVE
+1159 
-1164 DKLMNFYR
+1164 
-1172 NLHDAA
+1172 NLNGENPVGG
-1178 FQEDTF
+1178 Q
-1184 NDASTIDRWM
+1184 STINGKM
-1194 MRLFGYP
+1194 VVLNY
-1201 HIDDEQDGGSN
+1201 SN
-1212 AVSTTQYK
+1212 STTQDLAVAIDDALKQK
-1220 YAKDLI
+1220 YNVATNEVYTAFPEKKDYDYGDKTNDPRGIGRVVRERSRAIRSEAAALI
-1226 VRITNAYNKKTG
+1226 ESELKQVG
-1238 ENLLPRQ
+1238 
-1245 IQAGLWTYVKNDTE
+1245 
-1259 FNKAKEKAKEKGKP
+1259 KGKTESASSGINILDKRVDNP
-1273 VKFEPMATDFADYLN
+1273 NLEKP
-1288 RATVNITWESRPST
+1288 TVNDVGKYFDGLYDKKRDFSKVE
-1302 KLPLLEGIH
+1302 
-1311 DAPRQAQ
+1311 D
-1318 EAFNRAVRKIFETDS
+1318 FNRAVKIATEEIAYQLENERS
-1333 GENKIFQLLNN
+1333 GLDWYDEDISKAFKLTAKIIPKLKQSNSRFLFSVMAGIMSPQTNARDNWVIAAQNFQNYIKTGKISGVNPQTGGLWQGGTQSINKQKQLDLLNN
-1344 AVLYNSQESIG
+1344 MVQDMGEKGAIAWLVSNRTVKEINDFRMKYGNIKSGIG
-1355 AYEDKIVPNVV
+1355 GKMTDIVPALYTFGPKVGPFV
-1366 TRVVLSQ
+1366 S
-1373 DDIKANLAGFT
+1373 NLNGIY
-1384 NMADQVSAIIG
+1384 DV
-1395 YVTKQDA
+1395 
-1402 VAWYRPDP
+1402 
-1410 TAKGKSASKGFK
+1410 
-1422 VTPNQELT
+1422 T
-1430 VDLENK
+1430 VDKWMTRTFNRYFGTMLGKDKNIIDAPTEK
-1436 IFEHLNTAMPGIGFT
+1436 QRTAIK
-1451 RVNNSLDFINFRG
+1451 NLINE
-1464 DDGKPFLMPDKDYDK
+1464 
-1479 KLVNALETFSSDVNF
+1479 VA
-1494 NVDEFRAVSGYIYND
+1494 
-1509 WEKDANGQGY
+1509 KDANIKPYQAQS
-1519 LERFSSRELANIRT
+1519 LLWFFEQRLFRELGT
-1533 TINGWSK
+1533 PSPS
-1540 AYDNIAEE
+1540 
-1548 YGTEYGWSRPPEP
+1548 YGFGDGARKFSEQNTKGGDRGG
-1561 SVRPSS
+1561 V
-1567 TSGEGVTLGR
+1567 EGDGKNKPATQTG
-1577 KQEYALS
+1577 
-1584 YEAVH
+1584 
-1589 YSNAEREFLDGDK
+1589 LD
-1602 YGTGIRGAEAS
+1602 
-1613 RLQSVDDPL
+1613 
-1622 IKNRT
+1622 
-1627 YFYIPHDELGGR
+1627 
-1639 YLPPEGGLGKFKH
+1639 
-1652 TQKFD
+1652 
-1657 NILGPGIEMRRILD
+1657 
-1671 DTYYKTRDDAGYNR
+1671 
-1685 FETAVID
+1685 
-1692 SGYDGYALPNMG
+1692 
-1704 MMVILN
+1704 
-1710 HNDIPV
+1710 
-1716 NPENKE
+1716 
-1722 GGLEKGERQQIR
+1722 KGERYQIR
-1734 APETKEFKQWFGDSE
+1734 APETKEFKQWFGDSKIVNE
-1749 VVDNDGNPLVMYHG
+1749 DGTPKVMYHG
-1763 TYDDFTVPK
+1763 TARDISEFRPK
-1772 INFGDNEYYQFG
+1772 QANAIFVTESPNFAENYSGSSKIYMRNKLLEENPDLKEEGAKYVLEKAVEDGWLSKKEANNYRSLYLNQFEPELDNIISL
-1784 FHVGNSEQA
+1784 SEETFLNFIDQY
-1793 SKRIADLNSPDN
+1793 ADS
-1805 FSSIKNKSPNIMPF
+1805 FENIMPVF
-1819 YVQAK
+1819 ISAK
-1824 NPLRLDENRTGR
+1824 NPFDYSNSEHREQIEPYVPYDQYAKADEMRKVSYGDWSTIESDQIQK
-1836 WGIDD
+1836 GIK
-1841 IMKAVI
+1841 KA
-1847 EKAESQGIDGI
+1847 GFDGFYVK
-1858 TQEMIN
+1858 EN
-1864 DYYNDQFD
+1864 GVKNL
-1872 IEEITGATEV
+1872 A
-1882 GSVNYDP
+1882 
-1889 DKQERFWADDYGW
+1889 
-1902 KSGEK
+1902 
-1907 SSYLKTFL
+1907 
-1915 EQLGYDSIVY
+1915 VY
-1925 ANEYEGGGDSYILLS
+1925 KPS
-1940 PNQVKS
+1940 QVKS
-1946 AFNQK
+1946 ATGN
-1951 PTKSKDVRYQIRAPE
+1951 
-1966 TEEFQEWIG
+1966 
-1975 DSVAIDKNG
+1975 
-1984 EPIVFY
+1984 
-1990 HGTNQDLKEFRP
+1990 
-2002 SKEGV
+2002 
-2007 LGKGIYITPDAEYAS
+2007 
-2022 SYAEESAF
+2022 
-2030 GDKRGTG
+2030 RGT
-2037 GNVIPLFARVTYPLI
+2037 F
-2052 VKYKQGYDPA
+2052 D
-2062 IQALEALG
+2062 E
-2070 VDTDKAYQ
+2070 
-2078 IVEKSQEEFGNMT
+2078 T
-2091 NQIMSRAKK
+2091 N
-2100 LGYDAIFYN
+2100 
-2109 NEDGSIREAVV
+2109 
-2120 FEPNQVKSAFNQK
+2120 P
-2133 PTASKDIRYQIRN
+2133 DIRYQIRN

-2441 AIEASMKNEAGNRII
+2441 AIEASMKNEAANRII

-2477 EIVTIKQNGKNKYF
+2477 EIVTVKQDGKNKYF

-2500 ALKGLNTP
+2500 SLKGLNTP

-2587 SGDVKGTSK
+2587 SGDVKGTAK

-2638 KRTLERTKSPKYP
+2638 KRTLERTKSPEFP

-2695 VLYRSG
+2695 VLYRAG

-2785 EAMFGNDTGKDLRE
+2785 ETMFGNDTGKDLRE

-2852 STSQLAKDIGAT
+2852 STSQFAKDIGAT
-2864 FGSSPIK
+2864 LGSSPIK

-2937 VIRTLN
+2937 VVRTLN
-2943 LLEKSGDIDAYMDY
+2943 LLEKSGDIDAYMKY
-2957 MKENGSLYNMRGYI
+2957 MDENGSLYNMRGYI

-2986 YVNDTKG
+2986 YINDAKG

-3005 LHDIEISLTENIKQL
+3005 LHEIEISLTENIKQL